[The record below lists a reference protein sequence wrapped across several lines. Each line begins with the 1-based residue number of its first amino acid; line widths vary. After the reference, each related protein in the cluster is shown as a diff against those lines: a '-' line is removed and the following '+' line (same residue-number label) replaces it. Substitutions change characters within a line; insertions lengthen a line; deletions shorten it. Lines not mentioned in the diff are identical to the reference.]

1 MTADTLH
8 KAGHILFEFA
18 GEPERMDVHIFRADS
33 VHGTPTESDG
43 ESEGTALPSP
53 PAPAH
58 TLPHLPLCPA
68 VRRIPITAP
77 HTRCSRRP
85 GKAGL
90 SLH

>member
-43 ESEGTALPSP
+43 ESEGTD
-53 PAPAH
+53 

-68 VRRIPITAP
+68 VGRIPITAP
-77 HTRCSRRP
+77 HTLCSRRP